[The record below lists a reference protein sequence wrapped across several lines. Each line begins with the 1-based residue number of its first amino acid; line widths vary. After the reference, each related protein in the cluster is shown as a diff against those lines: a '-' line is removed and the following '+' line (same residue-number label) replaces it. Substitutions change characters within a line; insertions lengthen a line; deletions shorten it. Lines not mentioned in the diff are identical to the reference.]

1 MATLE
6 RAIEIAARAHAGQV
20 DKAGAPYIL
29 HPLRVMLAVRSPE
42 ARMAAVL
49 HDVVEDS
56 KGAVTLEQLR
66 AEGFAAV
73 VVEAVEGLTKRPS
86 EKNDYE
92 AFIRRLAPNALARE
106 VKLADLRDN
115 LDLTRI
121 AEPTEKDRARLE
133 KYKKAIVYLEAVQA
147 GRE

>member
-1 MATLE
+1 MAGTLE
-6 RAIEIAARAHAGQV
+6 RAIAIAAQAHEGQL

-29 HPLRVMLAVRSPE
+29 HPLRTMLSLSSPE

-49 HDVVEDS
+49 HDVVED
-56 KGAVTLEQLR
+56 GEVTFEQLR

-73 VVEAVEGLTKRPS
+73 VVEAVEALTKREGEGFPRS
-86 EKNDYE
+86 SGV
-92 AFIRRLAPNALARE
+92 APNALARE

-115 LDLTRI
+115 SDLSRI
-121 AEPTEKDRARLE
+121 TQPIGNDRARLE
-133 KYKKAIVYLEAVQA
+133 KYKKAIACLEAVQA

>member
-1 MATLE
+1 MAGTLE
-6 RAIEIAARAHAGQV
+6 RAIAIAAQAHEGQL

-29 HPLRVMLAVRSPE
+29 HPLRTMLSLSSPE

-49 HDVVEDS
+49 HDVVED
-56 KGAVTLEQLR
+56 GEVTFEQLR

-73 VVEAVEGLTKRPS
+73 VVEAVEALTKRAG
-86 EKNDYE
+86 EDFD
-92 AFIRRLAPNALARE
+92 AFIRRVAPNALARE

-115 LDLTRI
+115 SDLSRI
-121 AEPTEKDRARLE
+121 TQPTGNDRARLK
-133 KYKKAIVYLEAVQA
+133 KYKKAIACLEAVQA